1 MHPNYLSDHRDAEII
16 IKGIWGAGP
25 LTKPHL
31 FSSTV
36 LIRTKPHLFSS
47 TMLIRTKRRCYH
59 AAVTSSIQMHT
70 GNVRTIRY
78 MTFIMFQQSGTRKM
92 GPDSDPDVVA
102 DSSLRVLEIKH
113 LRVSDASIIPLCRRC
128 T

>member
-1 MHPNYLSDHRDAEII
+1 
-16 IKGIWGAGP
+16 
-25 LTKPHL
+25 
-31 FSSTV
+31 
-36 LIRTKPHLFSS
+36 
-47 TMLIRTKRRCYH
+47 
-59 AAVTSSIQMHT
+59 
-70 GNVRTIRY
+70 
-78 MTFIMFQQSGTRKM
+78 M